1 MKLLIC
7 TLVSTAVLSRP
18 EAKTGPHTR
27 RYSELYIPDLRRRQY
42 MPDPRKKS
50 RLVTT
55 HVNKQMNGWTSEGIT
70 ERMHQ

>member
-27 RYSELYIPDLRRRQY
+27 RYSELNMPGLKRRQY
-42 MPDPRKKS
+42 VPDHRKKS
-50 RLVTT
+50 RL
-55 HVNKQMNGWTSEGIT
+55 E
-70 ERMHQ
+70 